1 MIVSPTD
8 RRHQTMQSTFPA
20 ALPPYPVRVEGH
32 MEQPS
37 RGLWLIKWLLALP
50 HFIVLAG
57 LWLAFSLSSVAAF
70 AAVLFTGRY
79 PRRLFDFNVGV
90 MRWSWRV
97 AFYAYGV
104 NGTDRYPPFTLAEVP
119 DYPARLEVSYPEYQ
133 RRGLPLIG
141 WWLAG
146 VPQYAIAAMF
156 VGGWIVG
163 WSASPWGG
171 LIGLLVL
178 VGAIVLLVR
187 GAYPDSIFDLV
198 LGLNR
203 WVMRVVAYAA
213 VMTPEYPPFRVDA
226 GANDPA
232 GAIIDPPRAY
242 APTTPQQR
250 SATWSMR
257 RIAAL
262 VLASL
267 ASIFGIA
274 AIAAGV
280 AGIAVDQTQRN
291 QAGYLMSSHALYSTS
306 SYALE
311 SRSYDVAGAG
321 GFLARHLLGT
331 IRIRVQSSRPLFVG
345 IAPAAAASSYL
356 AGVEHA
362 QATAFDAASSD
373 FRLQTG
379 SAPRSAPGAQR
390 FWVASTSGTG
400 ARSLTWRVRRG
411 NWRVVVMNADGARH
425 VAGEMSIGARFPQL
439 LRLAI
444 GVLVVGLLIL
454 ALSGSSLY
462 LAVRRRR

>member
-1 MIVSPTD
+1 
-8 RRHQTMQSTFPA
+8 MQATFPA

-57 LWLAFSLSSVAAF
+57 LWLAFSFSSLAAF

-119 DYPARLEVSYPEYQ
+119 DYPARLEVAYPEYQ

-146 VPQYAIAAMF
+146 VPQYAIAAIF

-187 GAYPDSIFDLV
+187 GAYPDSIFDLL

-203 WVMRVVAYAA
+203 WVLRVVAYAA
-213 VMTPEYPPFRVDA
+213 VMTPEYPPFRLDG

-232 GAIIDPPRAY
+232 GAVVGLPRAD
-242 APTTPQQR
+242 ATAPQQR
-250 SATWSMR
+250 SATWSLR
-257 RIAAL
+257 RITATA
-262 VLASL
+262 LASL
-267 ASIFGIA
+267 ASISGIA
-274 AIAAGV
+274 ALAAGV
-280 AGIAVDQTQRN
+280 AGIALDQTQRDH
-291 QAGYLMSSHALYSTS
+291 AGYLMSSQALYSTS

-311 SRSYDVAGAG
+311 SRSYDVTGAG
-321 GFLARHLLGT
+321 GFLARELLGT
-331 IRIRVQSSRPLFVG
+331 IAIRAQSSRPLFIG

-356 AGVEHA
+356 AHVEHA
-362 QATAFDAASSD
+362 LATAFDAASSE
-373 FRLQTG
+373 FRLRSG
-379 SAPRSAPGAQR
+379 RAPSARPGAER
-390 FWVASTSGTG
+390 FWAASTSGAG
-400 ARSLTWRVRRG
+400 DRALTWRVRSG
-411 NWRVVVMNADGARH
+411 HWRVIVMNADGSRGIT
-425 VAGEMSIGARFPQL
+425 GELRIGARFPHL
-439 LRLAI
+439 LEIAI
-444 GVLVVGLLIL
+444 VALILGLLIA
-454 ALSGSSLY
+454 ALGGASLY